1 MMQKKDNTLE
11 GLKCDVV
18 IYDEMIRFED
28 LITIKIKEQMKLE
41 QKKIK

>member
-1 MMQKKDNTLE
+1 MMQKKDNKLE

-28 LITIKIKEQMKLE
+28 LTTIKIKEQMKLE
-41 QKKIK
+41 QKKTK

>member
-1 MMQKKDNTLE
+1 MMQKKDNKLE

-28 LITIKIKEQMKLE
+28 LITIKINEQMKLE
-41 QKKIK
+41 QKKTK

>member
-1 MMQKKDNTLE
+1 MQKKDNKLE
-11 GLKCDVV
+11 GLRFDVV

-41 QKKIK
+41 QKKTK

>member
-1 MMQKKDNTLE
+1 MMRKKDNKLE

-28 LITIKIKEQMKLE
+28 LTTMKIKEQMKQE
-41 QKKIK
+41 RRKIK

>member
-1 MMQKKDNTLE
+1 MMQKKDNKLE

-28 LITIKIKEQMKLE
+28 LITIKIQEQMNLE
-41 QKKIK
+41 QRKTK

>member
-1 MMQKKDNTLE
+1 MQKKDNMLE

>member
-1 MMQKKDNTLE
+1 MMQKKDIMLE

>member
-1 MMQKKDNTLE
+1 MQKKDIMLE

>member
-1 MMQKKDNTLE
+1 MQKKDNTLE